1 MQTPSL
7 HLLED
12 THWLT
17 ALAHSAA
24 LSALCAAVVYAS
36 VASSF
41 KEDRGG
47 AAAATVCCEASSRA
61 LKMSTR
67 SPTAL
72 HAVTHRVAHLRP
84 LREGLASAR
93 KDRLQ
98 HRASPLPLSAL
109 IRLGVE
115 PLVIHH
121 ADLPP
126 VLRLR
131 GNKQDTGYSIL
142 SSQRP
147 ARHPDVAMEQRSGSQ
162 TRLTAGWKSESFAS
176 FSVAARKRRAHC

>member
-1 MQTPSL
+1 MHTPSL

-72 HAVTHRVAHLRP
+72 HAVTHRVAH
-84 LREGLASAR
+84 
-93 KDRLQ
+93 LQ